1 VDDPRTEL
9 LYSPFHHATVARNT
23 ASLWGRRVVE
33 VSLCASVAVARSD
46 LGELFVWG
54 GTSPWWHQ
62 VGLRF
67 SLGGTSLGLTCPS
80 SHFFFFCCLVS
91 PLPFAAAARH
101 RWRKSRCT
109 EASSEASPRRGRSC
123 CSKPPRQRPCPTTS
137 RRQSE
142 STRTT
147 PNASSEGGRV
157 RVGITVPKT

>member
-80 SHFFFFCCLVS
+80 SHFFFLL
-91 PLPFAAAARH
+91 LPCF
-101 RWRKSRCT
+101 
-109 EASSEASPRRGRSC
+109 
-123 CSKPPRQRPCPTTS
+123 
-137 RRQSE
+137 
-142 STRTT
+142 TT
-147 PNASSEGGRV
+147 PFRRRRTPQVEEESLYRGQFRGLTTPRSQLLLQTTAPAALPDDEPPAERV
-157 RVGITVPKT
+157 DPDDAECVK